1 MPYRSGSQPRSPHCS
16 GPGNLCTRTRCADT
30 PTHAKPSNSCSD
42 SASAIPSSK
51 PALTFCQ
58 LTCTTPLNRAVS
70 TGRTTNTRGQ
80 NGAVRDGRTRLAPLA
95 PTRGGERVAGAA
107 VLSRSW
113 SFWASSSWFYF
124 VRRVSKHSAGV
135 ADNCAG
141 GTFCLPVRAGASS
154 VLRSC
159 ASALAPRLSS
169 QGEVERVDVL
179 EVLSWQ
185 SDHSF
190 NANRRWGSQESRA
203 GPGPAFA
210 QARSPTRPHGLKGD
224 PRCLPR
230 YPPGGIAKNLAKI
243 TSLILQVAT
252 RQGRDELAINRIFPS
267 RPKLGEPYEAEATM
281 GSTSSHCAQI
291 MIFQPEPSPV

>member
-1 MPYRSGSQPRSPHCS
+1 MPCPLAAP
-16 GPGNLCTRTRCADT
+16 LT
-30 PTHAKPSNSCSD
+30 PC
-42 SASAIPSSK
+42 
-51 PALTFCQ
+51 
-58 LTCTTPLNRAVS
+58 
-70 TGRTTNTRGQ
+70 GQ

-95 PTRGGERVAGAA
+95 PTRGGERVAGAPA
-107 VLSRSW
+107 VSRSW

-224 PRCLPR
+224 PRCCPDTRRGLSR
-230 YPPGGIAKNLAKI
+230 KYREDHLAD
-243 TSLILQVAT
+243 LA
-252 RQGRDELAINRIFPS
+252 GRDKTWL
-267 RPKLGEPYEAEATM
+267 
-281 GSTSSHCAQI
+281 
-291 MIFQPEPSPV
+291 